1 MPNPLPTHLLAL
13 ALCLPGL
20 AFAAGAC
27 PPWSDAHA
35 KRELHALHERLS
47 GWEHSYHRDR
57 VSPVPDEIY
66 DQVRSRFAELRQC
79 FPQAEAQETQP
90 LSTVGGK
97 HPHPVAQTGL
107 DKLEDAKALRTWM
120 RGRDDLWVQPKV
132 DGVAVTLVY
141 RGGRLQQAI
150 SRGDGER
157 GEDWTANARRIPAIP
172 ERLAEPGDLV
182 LQGELYWSLP
192 GHVQAQAG
200 GRGARG
206 RVAGLMARQR
216 LGDEEARGI
225 GLFVWDW
232 PGGPG
237 GMLQRLDGLTRLG
250 FADTQRHTLPVR
262 SADQVAHWREHWYR
276 SGLPFASD
284 GVVVRQGVVPAARN
298 WEARPPHWAI
308 AWKYP
313 FAQALAEVRRVEFLV
328 GRTGRITPRLLLS
341 PVTLEDR
348 RIQRVS
354 LGSLEHWRELD
365 IRPGDQVAVALAGLT
380 IPRLESVVLR
390 AGERVELEV
399 PDPAALHALSCWHP
413 TPGCEAQFRARLEW
427 LSGSGG
433 LAMRGVGPG
442 TWERLL
448 AAGRMD
454 GLLDWLELE
463 EEELARLP
471 GFAQRNAR
479 RFREATAEAR
489 RQPFARWLKALGL
502 PPSGKADLEDG
513 WEVLAARSEAD
524 WRATPGLGAERAR
537 QLRAFFEHPEVQA
550 LRERLAEAQVD
561 GFAAAPQ

>member
-1 MPNPLPTHLLAL
+1 MPNPLSTHLLAL

-20 AFAAGAC
+20 ALAAGAC

-57 VSPVPDEIY
+57 LSPVPDEIY

-561 GFAAAPQ
+561 GFAGAPQ

>member
-1 MPNPLPTHLLAL
+1 MPNPLSTHLLAL

-20 AFAAGAC
+20 ALAAGAC

-57 VSPVPDEIY
+57 LSPVPDEIY
-66 DQVRSRFAELRQC
+66 DQARSRFAELRQC

-365 IRPGDQVAVALAGLT
+365 IRPGDQVAIALAGLT

-537 QLRAFFEHPEVQA
+537 QLRAFFEHPEVQT

-561 GFAAAPQ
+561 GFAGAPQ

>member
-365 IRPGDQVAVALAGLT
+365 IRPGDQVAIALAGLT

-524 WRATPGLGAERAR
+524 WRTTPGLGAERAR

-561 GFAAAPQ
+561 GFAGAPQ

>member
-182 LQGELYWSLP
+182 LQGELYWLLP

-365 IRPGDQVAVALAGLT
+365 IRPGDQVAIALAGLT

>member
-1 MPNPLPTHLLAL
+1 MPNPLSTHLLAL

-20 AFAAGAC
+20 ALAAGAC

-57 VSPVPDEIY
+57 LSPVPDEIY

-182 LQGELYWSLP
+182 LQGELYWLLP

-390 AGERVELEV
+390 AGERVKLEV

>member
-1 MPNPLPTHLLAL
+1 MPTPLSTHLLAL

-20 AFAAGAC
+20 ALAAGDC
-27 PPWSDAHA
+27 PPWSDARA
-35 KRELHALHERLS
+35 KRELHALHEQLS

-57 VSPVPDEIY
+57 LSPVPDEIY

-107 DKLEDAKALRTWM
+107 DKLEDAKALRAWM

-172 ERLAEPGDLV
+172 ERLADPGDLV
-182 LQGELYWSLP
+182 LQGELYWSVP

-200 GRGARG
+200 GRAARG
-206 RVAGLMARQR
+206 RVAGLMARQH

-399 PDPAALHALSCWHP
+399 PDPTALHALSCWHP

-448 AAGRMD
+448 TAGRMD

-479 RFREATAEAR
+479 RFREAAAEAR

-502 PPSGKADLEDG
+502 PPSGNADLKGG
-513 WEVLAARSEAD
+513 WEKMAARSEAQ
-524 WRATPGLGAERAR
+524 WQAVPGLGPERAR
-537 QLRAFFEHPEVQA
+537 QLRAFFHHPEVQA
-550 LRERLAEAQVD
+550 LQERLAKAQVD
-561 GFAAAPQ
+561 GFGAAPQ

>member
-1 MPNPLPTHLLAL
+1 MPNPLSTHLLAL

-20 AFAAGAC
+20 ALAAGAC

-57 VSPVPDEIY
+57 LSPVPDEIY

-262 SADQVAHWREHWYR
+262 SADQVAHCREHWYR

-561 GFAAAPQ
+561 GFAGAPQ

>member
-1 MPNPLPTHLLAL
+1 MPNPLSTHLLAL

-20 AFAAGAC
+20 ALAAGAC

-57 VSPVPDEIY
+57 LSPVPDEIY

-365 IRPGDQVAVALAGLT
+365 IRPGDQVAIALAGLT

-390 AGERVELEV
+390 AGERVKLEV

>member
-20 AFAAGAC
+20 SFASGAC

-182 LQGELYWSLP
+182 LQGELYWLLP

-365 IRPGDQVAVALAGLT
+365 IRPGDQVAIALAGLT